1 MIILG
6 PPGAGKGTQAGA
18 VANKLG
24 IAHVDCGHVIR
35 DEVSGKTD
43 FGSKAEEYIVSG
55 KLVPDEL
62 IIVMILHRLGYPDCE
77 SGYILDGFP
86 RTLEQ
91 ARELDEFLTE
101 HGKNLDYVVSIELDE
116 DAAVKRLSSRRYCP
130 ACGAVFNLLTVLP
143 IEDGL
148 CDKCGG
154 KLMQRL
160 DDKPGTIKE
169 RFKIYKA
176 ETEPV
181 KEYYKGTIGYFEV
194 DGGKPLDALTEEIVL
209 AIKEGGHCAN
219 QPSQPE

>member
-6 PPGAGKGTQAGA
+6 PPGAGKGTQAKA
-18 VANKLG
+18 VAEKIG

-62 IIVMILHRLGYPDCE
+62 IIGMILHRLSYADCE
-77 SGYILDGFP
+77 SGYLLDGFP
-86 RTLEQ
+86 RTLGQ
-91 ARELDEFLTE
+91 ARRLDEFLADQE
-101 HGKNLDYVVSIELDE
+101 KNLDYVLSIELDE

-130 ACGAVFNLLTVLP
+130 ACGSVFNLLTVP
-143 IEDGL
+143 PKEDGK
-148 CDKCGG
+148 CDNCGG
-154 KLMQRL
+154 KLMKRL

-169 RFKIYKA
+169 RFRIYKI

-181 KEYYKGTIGYFEV
+181 KEYYKDTVGFFEV
-194 DGGKPLDALTEEIVL
+194 DGNKASDTLTEEIVL
-209 AIKEGGHCAN
+209 AIREGGRCG
-219 QPSQPE
+219 